1 MIRRLVKL
9 ASHKQL
15 GSANQL
21 KSQFT
26 INNSC
31 SYFSNLCSSK
41 VFHRFSTKKLGNTKS
56 TQTSTFHKTPF
67 ANGEPQVS
75 SLSFNPDEENCPELN
90 ELKEYFTSQEQ
101 DDLDQNDDFLEEDDT
116 GLTQFDLNEG
126 GESDFSEEFE
136 KATQNSNSKRFNN
149 EKCLFDSKSTQNIGR
164 NSQQKSVFSAF
175 EGQQGTEQ
183 IEESQEKKG
192 LMYLRKNK
200 NHPTFLEKK
209 FGLNISCDPRE
220 RQADLQKFV
229 LKALQLLNAKQIQH
243 FIQIIEYFKS
253 KLTTHN
259 FKKSQNVH
267 EEFFMKQVFKLFE
280 NNQAEELMDLF
291 LKCDLI
297 DININLFNNNVVDY
311 EKQYEIKNKF
321 KQFDSFCKQNQPN
334 GNQFLLNELAEKYNN
349 IDYQR
354 YSSLQHEDLENQID
368 ELDIDTFDKSN
379 HHHNRLYNQNES
391 AIQHQQEDIQKQK
404 QSNEFNKYS
413 KDYSNLFEGKNK
425 AVKQVDSTNI
435 DILQGDIA
443 MDKEHQLFQKVTMYE
458 YEKHG
463 SIKNLDSKLFEHLNV
478 NENKNSAQQKYD
490 IFKNYSIQTNCNSS
504 LLEEEQETSLNN
516 LPENSQNSN
525 QNLSFSESLML
536 EPTVYSQKK
545 IMQIGRQFESQFD
558 NNLSLIDDIENEQ
571 SMSNSSNLPLISN
584 QASAINI
591 KLQEKDFYELL
602 NLESERAAIT
612 TKKIN
617 RIHNNKMVLK
627 SAFEFNVQ
635 QSDEIILLKQE
646 KNLIPKKF
654 EKSNWVYLYNLP
666 YDLNEVPNY
675 TTYLKKFIEIS
686 FGEIDDINFFNYR
699 DFFEIERVKGKE
711 DPINRNLRDSLQEQ
725 YISTN
730 ITTNSLSSSSSSS
743 DKTKKKSTKIG
754 INQLNDDELLEHIY
768 QNNQINPDFCNKTL
782 KRTEKILE
790 KISNKRE
797 KKFNRSYAM
806 IKFKTYEQKEKILS
820 QDIRLFGIQNFNEM
834 FYFDDADYKRTL
846 IITKIPWGI
855 KIDYLINKI
864 NQQLSKCGLKH
875 VKISTENINL
885 SKVLTNYYLM
895 VKMNDFNDSLDV
907 VNAFKKH
914 EFQIENYRLACHHS
928 HGSLKQ
934 GPQGYYEIV
943 DTYSSVYK
951 QELLERV
958 QERKVFEIWNIYKE
972 NTGYLNTIRGNM
984 PHDSQDGIEIK
995 EDELEDYNEYDI
1007 EKFSATTQSNYNF
1020 QPFNSS
1026 AAGFSKSLQYSQ
1038 QKSMS
1043 DYGYYELN
1051 EQQEEQPSNNFIEE
1065 IIQNKK

>member
-15 GSANQL
+15 GTTNQQPS
-21 KSQFT
+21 KFT
-26 INNSC
+26 IMNSC
-31 SYFSNLCSSK
+31 TYFSSLCSQQA
-41 VFHRFSTKKLGNTKS
+41 FHRFSTKKLGNTKS

-67 ANGEPQVS
+67 TNGEPQVS
-75 SLSFNPDEENCPELN
+75 SLQFNLDEDECPELN
-90 ELKEYFTSQEQ
+90 ELKEYFTTQEQ
-101 DDLDQNDDFLEEDDT
+101 DDLDQNDEFLEDDER

-136 KATQNSNSKRFNN
+136 KAIQNSNSKRLNN
-149 EKCLFDSKSTQNIGR
+149 EKCLFDSKSSQNIGR
-164 NSQQKSVFSAF
+164 NPQQKGLFSAL
-175 EGQQGTEQ
+175 ESQQGTEQ

-209 FGLNISCDPRE
+209 FGLNISSDPRE

-267 EEFFMKQVFKLFE
+267 EEFFMKQVYKLFE
-280 NNQAEELMDLF
+280 NNQADELMDLF

-334 GNQFLLNELAEKYNN
+334 GNHFLLNELAEKYNN
-349 IDYQR
+349 IDYYK

-368 ELDIDTFDKSN
+368 ELDIDTFDKSST
-379 HHHNRLYNQNES
+379 HHNKNYSQNES
-391 AIQHQQEDIQKQK
+391 AIEHQQEDIYKQK
-404 QSNEFNKYS
+404 QVNEFKKSS
-413 KDYSNLFEGKNK
+413 KESSNVFEGKNK
-425 AVKQVDSTNI
+425 QTKQIDSTNV
-435 DILQGDIA
+435 DIFQGEIA

-463 SIKNLDSKLFEHLNV
+463 SIKNLDSKLFEQLTL
-478 NENKNSAQQKYD
+478 NENKNSIQQKYD
-490 IFKNYSIQTNCNSS
+490 IFKNDSLQKNWNSS
-504 LLEEEQETSLNN
+504 LLDEQEIPLNT
-516 LPENSQNSN
+516 LPENSLSIN
-525 QNLSFSESLML
+525 QNLIFSENLML
-536 EPTVYSQKK
+536 EPTVYSQQK

-571 SMSNSSNLPLISN
+571 SMSNSSNLPLVSN

-627 SAFEFNVQ
+627 SAFEVNVQ
-635 QSDEIILLKQE
+635 QSDEVILLKQE

-675 TTYLKKFIEIS
+675 TTYLKKFIESS
-686 FGEIDDINFFNYR
+686 FGEIEDMNFFNYR
-699 DFFEIERVKGKE
+699 EFFEIERVKGKE
-711 DPINRNLRDSLQEQ
+711 DPIHRNLRDSLQEQ
-725 YISTN
+725 YIQTN
-730 ITTNSLSSSSSSS
+730 VTSNSPSSPNGE
-743 DKTKKKSTKIG
+743 KTKRKSTKTG
-754 INQLNDDELLEHIY
+754 INALNDDELLEHIY

-790 KISNKRE
+790 KIQNKRE

-806 IKFKTYEQKEKILS
+806 IKFKTYEQKEKVLS

-855 KIDYLINKI
+855 KIEYLINKI
-864 NQQLSKCGLKH
+864 NQQLNKCGLKH

-885 SKVLTNYYLM
+885 SKILTNYYLM

-914 EFQIENYRLACHHS
+914 EFFIENYRLACHHS

-934 GPQGYYEIV
+934 GPQGFYEIV

-984 PHDSQDGIEIK
+984 PHDSQDSIEIK
-995 EDELEDYNEYDI
+995 EDELEDYNEYDT
-1007 EKFSATTQSNYNF
+1007 EKISASTQSNYNF

-1026 AAGFSKSLQYSQ
+1026 AAGFSKSQQYSQ
-1038 QKSMS
+1038 QRSMS
-1043 DYGYYELN
+1043 DYGYYEPQ
-1051 EQQEEQPSNNFIEE
+1051 EQQEEQPSNDLIEE
-1065 IIQNKK
+1065 IINKKK

>member
-15 GSANQL
+15 GPANQQSS
-21 KSQFT
+21 KFT
-26 INNSC
+26 IRNSC
-31 SYFSNLCSSK
+31 SYFSNLCSSQA
-41 VFHRFSTKKLGNTKS
+41 FHRFSTKKKGNSKT
-56 TQTSTFHKTPF
+56 TQTSTFHKSHLV
-67 ANGEPQVS
+67 NGEPQVS
-75 SLSFNPDEENCPELN
+75 SVQLNLEEEDCPELN
-90 ELKEYFTSQEQ
+90 ELKEYFTLQEQ
-101 DDLDQNDDFLEEDDT
+101 DDLDQNDDFLEEDDR
-116 GLTQFDLNEG
+116 GLTQSEFNEG

-136 KATQNSNSKRFNN
+136 KAEQNSNSKKPNN
-149 EKCLFDSKSTQNIGR
+149 ERYLFDLKSSLSFGR
-164 NSQQKSVFSAF
+164 NSQQKNVFQAVES
-175 EGQQGTEQ
+175 QQGTEQ

-209 FGLNISCDPRE
+209 FGLNISSDPRE

-334 GNQFLLNELAEKYNN
+334 GSHFLLNELAEKYNN
-349 IDYQR
+349 KDYQR

-379 HHHNRLYNQNES
+379 THHNKFYTQKES
-391 AIQHQQEDIQKQK
+391 AVQHQQEDIQKQQQTNQFK
-404 QSNEFNKYS
+404 KT
-413 KDYSNLFEGKNK
+413 KDSSYLFEGKNK
-425 AVKQVDSTNI
+425 AIKQIDSTSI
-435 DILQGDIA
+435 DILQGDLA

-463 SIKNLDSKLFEHLNV
+463 SIKNLDSKLFEQLTN
-478 NENKNSAQQKYD
+478 NENKNSIQQKYD
-490 IFKNYSIQTNCNSS
+490 IFKNDSLQRNWNSS
-504 LLEEEQETSLNN
+504 LLDDEQEIPLNN
-516 LPENSQNSN
+516 LPENSLNSN
-525 QNLSFSESLML
+525 QNLSFNENLML
-536 EPTVYSQKK
+536 QPTLYSQQK

-571 SMSNSSNLPLISN
+571 SMSNSSNLPLVSN

-602 NLESERAAIT
+602 NLESERAALT

-627 SAFEFNVQ
+627 QTFEINVQ
-635 QSDEIILLKQE
+635 QSDEVILLKQE

-675 TTYLKKFIEIS
+675 TTYLKKFIESS
-686 FGEIDDINFFNYR
+686 FGEIEDINFFNYR
-699 DFFEIERVKGKE
+699 DFFEIEKVKGKE

-725 YISTN
+725 YIQTN
-730 ITTNSLSSSSSSS
+730 VTGNASSSSNSEKS
-743 DKTKKKSTKIG
+743 KKKSTKTG

-790 KISNKRE
+790 KIQSKRE

-806 IKFKTYEQKEKILS
+806 IKFKTYGQKEKVLS

-875 VKISTENINL
+875 IKISTENINL
-885 SKVLTNYYLM
+885 SKILTNYYLM

-914 EFQIENYRLACHHS
+914 EFFVDNYRLACHHS

-934 GPQGYYEIV
+934 GPQGFYEAV

-995 EDELEDYNEYDI
+995 EDELEDYYEYDA
-1007 EKFSATTQSNYNF
+1007 EKFSASTQSNYNF

-1043 DYGYYELN
+1043 DYGYYEPN
-1051 EQQEEQPSNNFIEE
+1051 EHQEDQPSNELIEE
-1065 IIQNKK
+1065 IIKKKK